1 MKTSTKDQVQGKLH
15 TLTGTIKEAAGKL
28 SNNPVLESQGSDE
41 KIAGKVQD
49 KIGQVEK
56 VLGK

>member
-1 MKTSTKDQVQGKLH
+1 MKTSTKDQAEGKLH
-15 TLTGTIKEAAGKL
+15 TVKGTIKEIAGKL
-28 SNNPVLESQGSDE
+28 SNNPSLEAEGNGE